1 MYDVV
6 RSLSHLLISCLS
18 YTKVYNRYLKGSHLS
33 GALDGRDVS
42 NWRLHPKA
50 LLICIAVALRSCC
63 SSNLCAPHTNL
74 CFGFPLIPSG
84 ILSLPPFAHPI
95 PWIHSESVSNPSCFS
110 LLLTMHSGWLS
121 ASDSFAQIIMAP
133 CKYFAYLLNYLY
145 IYIYNTIQFA
155 FV

>member
-74 CFGFPLIPSG
+74 FWFPAHSVRN
-84 ILSLPPFAHPI
+84 SLPSSIRSSHTVNSFRKRLKPI
-95 PWIHSESVSNPSCFS
+95 LFQSAFNNAQR
-110 LLLTMHSGWLS
+110 LTQRL
-121 ASDSFAQIIMAP
+121 
-133 CKYFAYLLNYLY
+133 
-145 IYIYNTIQFA
+145 
-155 FV
+155 